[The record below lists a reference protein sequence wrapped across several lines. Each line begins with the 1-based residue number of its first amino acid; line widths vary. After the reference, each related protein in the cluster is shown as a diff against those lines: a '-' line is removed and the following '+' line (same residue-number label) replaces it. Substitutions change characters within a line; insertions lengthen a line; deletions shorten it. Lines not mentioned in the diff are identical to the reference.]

1 MGLMTEDRGRP
12 KPDDEDLVAQAQ
24 QDPAAF
30 APLYRRYVGP
40 IFAFCYQR
48 LGTRELAE
56 DATSQVFVQ
65 ALAALPGYRAGT
77 FRAWL
82 YAIARNVVTDL
93 HRARPSIEL
102 IESDAAHP
110 SLDDDLLLRENELD
124 LRQLLDRLTP
134 EQRDVVELRL
144 AGLSGPE
151 IAVALGRSHGAVRA
165 LQFRAYQQLRTFLTA
180 EEVNR

>member
-1 MGLMTEDRGRP
+1 MTDERERP
-12 KPDDEDLVAQAQ
+12 EADDEQLVQVAQR
-24 QDPAAF
+24 DPSAF

-40 IFAFCYQR
+40 IYAFAYQR

-93 HRARPSIEL
+93 HRARPV
-102 IESDAAHP
+102 D
-110 SLDDDLLLRENELD
+110 SLDERMATADPTPDEVFFALDREID
-124 LRQLLDRLTP
+124 LRALLARLTP

-144 AGLSGPE
+144 AGLNGPE
-151 IAVALGRSHGAVRA
+151 IAHALDRSPGAVRA
-165 LQFRAYQQLRTFLTA
+165 LQFRAYQQLRTMLDPKQVTK
-180 EEVNR
+180 